1 MLPLH
6 LTYWRMLRTINN
18 MQPEHDL
25 RAAVDALEAHAT
37 PQDLPIDRVQ
47 ADDRKAV
54 ADYYGFEVEHG
65 FSSVHPQDTMDNMV
79 NFRQTQ
85 IRDGKLAVAMIR
97 QDGKVI
103 ATTVVVLKAGA
114 MGKNINSTEAYAA
127 GTLVDP
133 SLRGQGIGEQLS
145 ATQDT
150 IAREAGKE
158 SIITLVKNDNL
169 PSLRLRLKTGYRLEG
184 IVQQDDGEI
193 DFQLRK
199 KLVNRPSVKKN
210 LRAEWEAG
218 RLPIVTD
225 TVTTTAAE
233 QIAVDPSNTLLVE
246 QALAQGYKGVYL
258 LRPGDLPEV
267 EGQPNLLVFVK
278 AENLSDS

>member
-1 MLPLH
+1 MP
-6 LTYWRMLRTINN
+6 
-18 MQPEHDL
+18 PERDVH
-25 RAAVDALEAHAT
+25 AAIDAPEAHA
-37 PQDLPIDRVQ
+37 PQPDLHIDRIQ
-47 ADDRKAV
+47 ADDRQAV

-65 FSSVHPQDTMDNMV
+65 FSSVHPATTLDDMV
-79 NFRQTQ
+79 NFRQDQ
-85 IRDGKLAVAMIR
+85 MRDGKLAVAMIR
-97 QDGKVI
+97 REGKVI

-114 MGKNINSTEAYAA
+114 MGKKISSTEAYAA

-145 ATQDT
+145 ATQDD

-158 SIITLVKNDNL
+158 AIITLVKNDNL

-184 IVQQDDGEI
+184 IVRQDDGEI
-193 DFQLRK
+193 DFKLRK
-199 KLVNRPSVKKN
+199 NLANEPSIKKN
-210 LRAEWEAG
+210 LRTEWEAG
-218 RLPIVTD
+218 RLPIITD
-225 TVTTTAAE
+225 AVTTTTAE
-233 QIAVDPSNTLLVE
+233 QIALDPSNTSLVE

-267 EGQPNLLVFVK
+267 EGQPNLLVFAK

>member
-1 MLPLH
+1 M
-6 LTYWRMLRTINN
+6 
-18 MQPEHDL
+18 E
-25 RAAVDALEAHAT
+25 HAT
-37 PQDLPIDRVQ
+37 KPITPVGREARDISQKLRIERVQ
-47 ADDRKAV
+47 ADDRQAV
-54 ADYYGFEVEHG
+54 AGYYGFEVAHG

-79 NFRQTQ
+79 DFRQRQ
-85 IRDGKLAVAMIR
+85 IRDGQLSVALIR

-103 ATTVVVLKAGA
+103 ATTVVVLETGA
-114 MGKNINSTEAYAA
+114 MGKKISSTEAYAA

-133 SLRGQGIGEQLS
+133 NLRGQGIGEQLS
-145 ATQDT
+145 ATQDD

-158 SIITLVKNDNL
+158 AIITLVKNDNL

-184 IVQQDDGEI
+184 VVRQDDGEI

-199 KLVNRPSVKKN
+199 MLVNGPSIKKN
-210 LRAEWEAG
+210 LRTEWKAG
-218 RLPIVTD
+218 RLPIITD
-225 TVTTTAAE
+225 AVTTTTAE
-233 QIAVDPSNTLLVE
+233 QIALDPSNSSLVE

-258 LRPGDLPEV
+258 LRPGDLPDV

>member
-1 MLPLH
+1 ME
-6 LTYWRMLRTINN
+6 Y
-18 MQPEHDL
+18 
-25 RAAVDALEAHAT
+25 AAKPITLVSLEAGDKL
-37 PQDLPIDRVQ
+37 QKLPIERIQ
-47 ADDRKAV
+47 ADDRQAV
-54 ADYYGFEVEHG
+54 ADYYGFEVAHG
-65 FSSVHPQDTMDNMV
+65 FSSVHPQDTMDSMV

-85 IRDGKLAVAMIR
+85 MRDGKLAVAMIR

-103 ATTVVVLKAGA
+103 ATTVVVLEAGA
-114 MGKNINSTEAYAA
+114 MGKNINPTEAYAA

-133 SLRGQGIGEQLS
+133 SLRGLGIGEQLS
-145 ATQDT
+145 ATQDD

-158 SIITLVKNDNL
+158 AIITLVKDDNL

-184 IVQQDDGEI
+184 VVRQDDGEI

-199 KLVNRPSVKKN
+199 NLANEPSVKKN

-218 RLPIVTD
+218 RLSIIETISSDSPS
-225 TVTTTAAE
+225 
-233 QIAVDPSNTLLVE
+233 QIAIALNNLTAME
-246 QALAQGYKGVYL
+246 QALEQGYKGVYL